1 MFRANKH
8 GCVDVT
14 GTHDLASVTVTDA
27 LFDLEDPTFIA
38 DPYPVFAMLRA
49 RGEVHWHP
57 DLGMS
62 VTVSH
67 AASSSVLRHRSL
79 GRIWTDVKPIDRFVS
94 FNLLHRNSL
103 LENGP
108 PTHGR
113 LRSLV
118 TAAFGRGHVE
128 RLRPWIAELS
138 NRLVDGLCAE
148 IADTGSADLLANVAA
163 LLPVEVI
170 AELLGV
176 PGDDRALLQPWSN
189 AIVKMYEFGLT
200 PGKKDAAELAATEF
214 VAYLREL
221 IASRREQ
228 PGDDLVS
235 DLVAVTDADGGRLT
249 EDELV
254 ATAVL
259 LLMAG
264 HEATVNVIGNGV
276 LALMRH
282 PDQWR
287 RLLADP
293 GLLPTAIEELIR
305 YDSPLQLFERTAT
318 AEVEIAGHVVR
329 PGKKIAALLGAA
341 ARDPLVFERPDVL
354 DIGRSPNP
362 HLGFGMG
369 IHYCLG
375 APLARIEVE
384 AALSALARKLPGATL
399 ASEPRR
405 RIEFVLRG
413 LHELLLTS
421 G

>member
-1 MFRANKH
+1 VPA
-8 GCVDVT
+8 
-14 GTHDLASVTVTDA
+14 VTDA
-27 LFDLEDPTFIA
+27 PFNQEDPAFIA
-38 DPYPVFAMLRA
+38 DPYPVFAALRT
-49 RGEVHWHP
+49 RGEVHWHA
-57 DLGMS
+57 DMG
-62 VTVSH
+62 VAVAVSH
-67 AASSSVLRHRSL
+67 AACSAVLRHRGM
-79 GRIWTDVKPIDRFVS
+79 GRIWTDAKPIEAFAS

-103 LENGP
+103 LENEP

-113 LRSLV
+113 LRRLV
-118 TAAFGRGHVE
+118 AAAFGRGHVE

-138 NRLVDGLCAE
+138 DRLVDELCSK
-148 IADTGSADLLANVAA
+148 IADQGSADLLAHVAA
-163 LLPVEVI
+163 PLPVEVI

-176 PGDDRALLQPWSN
+176 PDSERALLQPWSN
-189 AIVKMYEFGLT
+189 AIVKMYEYGLA
-200 PGKKDAAELAATEF
+200 PEKRDAAERAGTEF
-214 VAYLREL
+214 VAYLRDL
-221 IASRREQ
+221 IALRRKS

-235 DLVAVTDADGGRLT
+235 DLVAVTDTDGGRLT

-276 LALMRH
+276 HALLRH

-293 GLLPTAIEELIR
+293 GLLPTATEELIR

-318 AEVEIAGHVVR
+318 AEVDIAGYRVQ
-329 PGKKIAALLGAA
+329 PGEKIAALLGAA
-341 ARDPLVFERPDVL
+341 ARDPLVFTDPDVL
-354 DIGRSPNP
+354 DIGRTPNQ
-362 HLGFGMG
+362 HLGFGAG

-384 AALSALARKLPGATL
+384 AALSALARKLPGAVL

-405 RIEFVLRG
+405 RAEFVIRG
-413 LHELLLTS
+413 LHELELS
-421 G
+421 GGGTASGA